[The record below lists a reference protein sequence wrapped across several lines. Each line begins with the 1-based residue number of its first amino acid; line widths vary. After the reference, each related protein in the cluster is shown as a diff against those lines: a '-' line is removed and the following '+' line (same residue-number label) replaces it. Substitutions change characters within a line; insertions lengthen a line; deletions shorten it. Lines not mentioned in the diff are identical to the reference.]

1 MELVVDPTVQPAT
14 VVADAAT
21 ADDEDE
27 RDAKQTVR
35 LILWTLF
42 FTFLFGFAVTGY
54 YHYCRYAPD
63 ATLCLYTSDAQRTSV
78 DQALAPLTLVV
89 IMGCVLLFD
98 SVRRRRERLRKNI

>member
-1 MELVVDPTVQPAT
+1 MELVVDPTVQP
-14 VVADAAT
+14 AT

-63 ATLCLYTSDAQRTSV
+63 ATLCLYTSDAQRTTA
-78 DQALAPLTLVV
+78 DHALAPLTLVI